1 MKISRN
7 FAAIA
12 LLASL
17 ACSPTFAQDL
27 ACIDK
32 AQTNADAEKC
42 GALLITPNEKK
53 VDAEFKRIAGKYKGN
68 EKMQETI
75 RKTKQSWEDYRN
87 NQCLFEGTAASGGQT
102 GKPLSLDA
110 NKVFPRC
117 AVRTLTEMQ
126 AALGKF

>member
-32 AQTNADAEKC
+32 AQTNAD
-42 GALLITPNEKK
+42 
-53 VDAEFKRIAGKYKGN
+53 FKRIAGKYKGN

-110 NKVFPRC
+110 NKVFLRC